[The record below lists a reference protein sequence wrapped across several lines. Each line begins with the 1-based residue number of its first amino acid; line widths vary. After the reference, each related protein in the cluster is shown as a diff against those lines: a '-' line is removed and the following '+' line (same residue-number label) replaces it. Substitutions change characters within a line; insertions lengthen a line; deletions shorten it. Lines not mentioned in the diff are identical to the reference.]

1 MVRVAFQ
8 GEEGAYSQ
16 QAIYQSFGRE
26 VETIPCCT
34 LADIFSTMKEGRA
47 DYGMLPVENAMAG
60 SINQAYDLLLDH
72 DLRIWSEVIL
82 RVRHALLAPPGV
94 RLEDLRRVCSHP
106 QALAQCE
113 RFLTRHNLEPVSAYD
128 TAGAARE
135 LASHPEADGGAI
147 ASALAA
153 EIYGLEVLAEGIED
167 VLWNY
172 TRFFALSE
180 QDPPRA
186 ERNKTSL
193 VFAVRHV
200 PGALHGCL
208 GEFAAQGINLTK
220 IESRP
225 RRNRPWHY
233 IFYLDFEGHWQDPE
247 CEKALLGLLRRA
259 AFIKMLGSY
268 PAAPVEEMGSSRSGS
283 VNSL

>member
-1 MVRVAFQ
+1 MISAAFQ
-8 GEEGAYSQ
+8 GERGAYSEE
-16 QAIYQSFGRE
+16 AIYQFFGSE
-26 VETIPCCT
+26 VETQPCRSF
-34 LADIFSTMKEGRA
+34 DGIFEVVESGAT
-47 DYGMLPVENAMAG
+47 DYGVLPVENSTAG

-72 DLRIWSEVIL
+72 DLHIWSEVIL

-106 QALAQCE
+106 QALARCD
-113 RFLTRHNLEPVSAYD
+113 RFLTRHNLEPVPTYD

-135 LASHPEADGGAI
+135 LAAHPEAEVGAI

-167 VLWNY
+167 VPWNY
-172 TRFFALSE
+172 TRFFTLSE

-193 VFAVRHV
+193 VFTVRHV
-200 PGALHGCL
+200 PGSLHGCL

-259 AFIKMLGSY
+259 AFVKMLGSY
-268 PAAPVEEMGSSRSGS
+268 PAAAVEEIE
-283 VNSL
+283 

>member
-1 MVRVAFQ
+1 MIKVAFQ

-16 QAIYQSFGRE
+16 QAIHQSFGRE
-26 VETIPCCT
+26 VVTIPCRT
-34 LADIFSTMKEGRA
+34 FADIFRAVEEGQA

-72 DLRIWSEVIL
+72 DLRVWSEVIL
-82 RVRHALLAPPGV
+82 RVRHALLASPGV

-113 RFLTRHNLEPVSAYD
+113 RFLTRHNLEPVPAYD

-135 LASHPEADGGAI
+135 LAAHPEADGGVI

-153 EIYGLEVLAEGIED
+153 EIYGVEVLAEGIED
-167 VLWNY
+167 VPWNH
-172 TRFFALSE
+172 TRFFVLSE

-193 VFAVRHV
+193 VFSVRHV

-259 AFIKMLGSY
+259 AFVKMLGSY
-268 PAAPVEEMGSSRSGS
+268 PAAPAEEVEI
-283 VNSL
+283 

>member
-1 MVRVAFQ
+1 MVKIAFQ

-16 QAIYQSFGRE
+16 QAIHQSFGRE
-26 VETIPCCT
+26 VETIPCRT
-34 LADIFSTMKEGRA
+34 FADIFRVVEEGRA

-60 SINQAYDLLLDH
+60 SINQVYDLLLDH

-113 RFLTRHNLEPVSAYD
+113 RFLTRHNLEPVPAYD

-135 LASHPEADGGAI
+135 LAAHPEADSGAI
-147 ASALAA
+147 ASTLAA

-167 VLWNY
+167 VPWNY
-172 TRFFALSE
+172 TRFFTPSE

-208 GEFAAQGINLTK
+208 GEFAAQRINLTK

-259 AFIKMLGSY
+259 AFVKMLGSY
-268 PAAPVEEMGSSRSGS
+268 PAAPMKEMGRGFD
-283 VNSL
+283 NLPFR